1 MFVDLKYLKTLV
13 WLNVWKVW
21 KVSPFSWIWR
31 RKTGWC
37 PCFMPQSDI
46 VGHFRTLWGHC
57 WRNNVVT
64 DTLWKRQYSRLAR
77 LLTSWPHVSLNCHA
91 TIPSLQSLGCFVICK
106 GFGWCSQA
114 ILSPHSIQSDIWLWL
129 WIKPNRE
136 TGGTEV
142 GPYGSSTYVP
152 LKCAPPA
159 FQSLSFTQFYLKT
172 TNLIITFN
180 IWWSLKHL
188 CALGFQYLVHVVWF
202 WCGLANRSYSIW
214 GVSCGLEGARHST
227 PNQRLPHR
235 HQDLHQAVEEIFKW
249 ETGNPHS
256 TTNLKRY
263 IGQILERLDQVLG
276 FHENCYL

>member
-1 MFVDLKYLKTLV
+1 MFTSHLVTSFNPIRWYLTLA
-13 WLNVWKVW
+13 
-21 KVSPFSWIWR
+21 
-31 RKTGWC
+31 
-37 PCFMPQSDI
+37 
-46 VGHFRTLWGHC
+46 
-57 WRNNVVT
+57 VT
-64 DTLWKRQYSRLAR
+64 R
-77 LLTSWPHVSLNCHA
+77 
-91 TIPSLQSLGCFVICK
+91 
-106 GFGWCSQA
+106 
-114 ILSPHSIQSDIWLWL
+114 
-129 WIKPNRE
+129 IKPNRE

-142 GPYGSSTYVP
+142 GPYGSFSSTYAP
-152 LKCAPPA
+152 LKCAPSA

-188 CALGFQYLVHVVWF
+188 CALGFQYLVLHVVWF

-235 HQDLHQAVEEIFKW
+235 HQNLHQAVEEIFKW

-263 IGQILERLDQVLG
+263 IGQILERLDQVLR